1 MTDAMRKTA
10 STARKAAAEGI
21 VMLENK
27 NGALPLKRGEKI
39 AIFGRCQIDY
49 NAGGTG
55 SGGSVHT
62 EYQSDILSALE
73 NSGAS
78 VNRALADFYR
88 NWVSKNPP
96 SDGGGMWASRPLF
109 REEPELDDG
118 FVRKT
123 AESSDTA
130 VMVIGR
136 SAGEEQDSFFGKGGW
151 LLTDTELNTLKALR
165 GYFKKVIVL
174 LNVPAVIDTSWAGE
188 LKIDA
193 LLYIWQGG
201 QEGGEAVADVLC
213 GVSPSG
219 RLTDTIA
226 KNYSDYPSSAGYDEG
241 DKIYY
246 KEDIFVGYRYFESF
260 CPEKVLYP
268 FGFGLSYTEFKIS
281 CRSAVISGG
290 EIRLKA
296 AVRNMGKMPGK
307 EVVQVY
313 AEPPECPLPR
323 PKITLAEFAKTH
335 ILSPGEEQE
344 LEIKFPLSRL
354 SYYDD
359 RDACYRVDKGVY
371 RLVLAKNVRD
381 RSVVVRFELYKD
393 EVLRRCRSLAAPTEA
408 FERLCGFDENGPLYE
423 KTPVKKAERRRENLP
438 AEVIRPGKK
447 KFMLHDVREGNI
459 SINEFVAPLS
469 NKDLACICRGE
480 GMNSKHVRPG
490 TGTAFGGVSRG
501 LSKLG
506 IPAAAGTDGPSG
518 LRFDNGDKATLV
530 PIGTMLA
537 CSWNKK
543 LIFDIYRR
551 IGGEMRE
558 NGVDLLLGPGFNIHR
573 NPLCGR
579 NFEYFSEDPYVS
591 GAAAA
596 SALNGLRTKHV
607 CGTLKHIAANNRE
620 KGRKTSDSILSERAL
635 REIYLKPLEYAVE
648 LSKPEAIMTAY
659 NAVNGEMCG
668 SNYEMLTGIIRGEY
682 GFSGMIMTDWWA
694 GLGRASSP
702 SRRDSAAMLRAGCD
716 IYMVHKSPKTNS
728 GADNT
733 LAALKDG
740 SLTRGE
746 LQQAAK
752 NILRLVMKL
761 PCVERGK

>member
-1 MTDAMRKTA
+1 MTEAMRKTA
-10 STARKAAAEGI
+10 STARRAAAEGI

-27 NGALPLKRGEKI
+27 NGALPLKRREKA
-39 AIFGRCQIDY
+39 AIFGRAQIDY

-55 SGGSVHT
+55 SGGSVNT
-62 EYQSDILSALE
+62 EYQTDILSALE
-73 NSGAS
+73 NSGVS
-78 VNRALADFYR
+78 LNKELADFYR
-88 NWVSKNPP
+88 DWVLKNPA
-96 SDGGGMWASRPLF
+96 SEGGGTWASRPLF
-109 REEPELDDG
+109 QEEPELDDE
-118 FVRKT
+118 FVKKT
-123 AESSDTA
+123 AEVSDTA
-130 VMVIGR
+130 IVVIGR
-136 SAGEEQDSFFGKGGW
+136 SSGEEQDSFFGKGGW
-151 LLTDTELNTLKALR
+151 LLTDTELKTLRAVR
-165 GYFKKVIVL
+165 GYFKKVIAL
-174 LNVPAVIDTSWAGE
+174 LNVPAVIDTSWAE
-188 LKIDA
+188 TLKIDA

-226 KNYSDYPSSAGYDEG
+226 RSYPDYPSAAGYDEG

-246 KEDIFVGYRYFESF
+246 KEDIFVGYRYFETF

-281 CRSAVISGG
+281 CRSAVIAGG
-290 EIRLKA
+290 EIKLNA
-296 AVRNMGKMPGK
+296 AVKNTGTAVGK

-313 AEPPECPLPR
+313 AEPPECALPR
-323 PKITLAEFAKTH
+323 PKLTLIEFAKTRS
-335 ILSPGEEQE
+335 LRPGEEQE

-359 RDACYRVDKGVY
+359 RNFCYKADKGTY
-371 RLVLAKNVRD
+371 RLILAKNVRD
-381 RSVVVRFELYKD
+381 RSAVVRFELYKD
-393 EVLRRCRSLAAPTEA
+393 EIFRRCRSLAAPREP
-408 FERLCGFDENGPLYE
+408 FGRLCGFDENGPLFE
-423 KTPVKKAERRRENLP
+423 PAPIKKTAIRRENHP
-438 AEVIRPGKK
+438 AEIKRPGRK
-447 KFMLHDVREGNI
+447 KFMIKDVREGVV
-459 SINEFVAPLS
+459 SVNEFVAPLS
-469 NKDLACICRGE
+469 DKELACLCRGE
-480 GMNSKHVRPG
+480 GMNSRRVRPG

-501 LSKLG
+501 LRGLG
-506 IPAAAGTDGPSG
+506 VPVAAGTDGPSG

-543 LIFDIYRR
+543 LVFDIYRR

-558 NGVDLLLGPGFNIHR
+558 NDVDLLLGPGFNIHR

-591 GAAAA
+591 GVIAA
-596 SALNGLRTKHV
+596 SALNGLKTKHV

-620 KGRKTSDSILSERAL
+620 KGRKTSDSIISERAL
-635 REIYLKPLEYAVE
+635 REIYLKPLEYAME
-648 LSKPEAIMTAY
+648 LSKPEALMTAY

-668 SNYEMLTGIIRGEY
+668 SNYEMLTGIIRGEF
-682 GFSGMIMTDWWA
+682 GFKGMIMTDWWA
-694 GLGRASSP
+694 GLGSASAP
-702 SRRDSAAMLRAGCD
+702 SKHDTAAMLRAGCD
-716 IYMVHKSPKTNS
+716 IYMVQKSPKANS

-733 LAALKDG
+733 LAALKNG

-752 NILRLVMKL
+752 NILRLLLKL